1 MRPMYTRF
9 CTLSLLLYKERNTK
23 IRVQNAPPGYK
34 TGFCV
39 RKKRGGLRYFDKAN
53 RDKHPP
59 WGAMPAG
66 HKLITPGSQTDHK
79 LITPGALFP
88 FLLCTFCAISTPLRY
103 TTQRTMLRAKES
115 TNAGGSTDNT
125 SGEQTTG
132 TTGTPARRYS
142 LADIQTTKRRNKYS
156 YETHA
161 GRRRINT
168 MLHPELKKALQR
180 LADAHGQ
187 TVPDVLEGIL
197 CDYLD
202 IQLPGAK

>member
-1 MRPMYTRF
+1 
-9 CTLSLLLYKERNTK
+9 
-23 IRVQNAPPGYK
+23 
-34 TGFCV
+34 
-39 RKKRGGLRYFDKAN
+39 
-53 RDKHPP
+53 
-59 WGAMPAG
+59 
-66 HKLITPGSQTDHK
+66 
-79 LITPGALFP
+79 
-88 FLLCTFCAISTPLRY
+88 
-103 TTQRTMLRAKES
+103 MLRAKES

-168 MLHPELKKALQR
+168 MLHPALKKALQQ